1 MNPSI
6 IVGIAGLILGIAYTV
21 QSLQLP
27 KASIGNPWAPIYFP
41 LSLGIFMTVL
51 SVALLI
57 INIPTR
63 KVFKKPDIPV
73 PWLLIIGTL
82 IIGVGYAILFDRIGF
97 IPSTIIFVVAL
108 LFLVGGTKGWL
119 LNIVLAIALTLGI
132 WYSFEKI
139 LYISLP

>member
-82 IIGVGYAILFDRIGF
+82 IIGVGYALLFDRIGF